1 MDILKQVA
9 IWIILAAC
17 LAPVWGTLQELWE
30 GGVRP
35 RLVPRGIIDGAAA
48 AILARHGDR
57 AEQMALIA
65 EDRAW
70 RYSESFKQGCWRRVR
85 KRIAAIRRDEAYAAA
100 SFASAPFASISRRSQ
115 TGDASNPL
123 GQVGAPSSR
132 KTRAK

>member
-1 MDILKQVA
+1 MDILKQAA

-17 LAPVWGTLQELWE
+17 LAPVWGTLLQELWE

-35 RLVPRGIIDGAAA
+35 RLVPRSIIDGAAT

-70 RYSESFKQGCWRRVR
+70 RYSQSFKQGCWRRVR
-85 KRIAAIRRDEAYAAA
+85 RRIAAMRREADAGAVA
-100 SFASAPFASISRRSQ
+100 TPPPPASARQASGSCR
-115 TGDASNPL
+115 
-123 GQVGAPSSR
+123 
-132 KTRAK
+132 

>member
-1 MDILKQVA
+1 MDILKQAA
-9 IWIILAAC
+9 IWIVLAAC
-17 LAPVWGTLQELWE
+17 LAPVWGTLLQELWE

-70 RYSESFKQGCWRRVR
+70 RYSDSFRQGCWRRVR
-85 KRIAAIRRDEAYAAA
+85 KRIAAMRREAGEGAT
-100 SFASAPFASISRRSQ
+100 SPQ
-115 TGDASNPL
+115 HTPL
-123 GQVGAPSSR
+123 
-132 KTRAK
+132 